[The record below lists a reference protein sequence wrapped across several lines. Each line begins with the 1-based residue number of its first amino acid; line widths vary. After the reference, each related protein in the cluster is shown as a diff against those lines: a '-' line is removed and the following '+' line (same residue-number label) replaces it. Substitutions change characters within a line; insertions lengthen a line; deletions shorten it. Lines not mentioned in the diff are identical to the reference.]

1 MDLSW
6 ALPQWHHSEYCP
18 CVEFM
23 PVQWRC
29 IMPQTAATVTAT
41 TITIATTAIC
51 HTAPI
56 EVRAPQRLDVH
67 RKS

>member
-1 MDLSW
+1 
-6 ALPQWHHSEYCP
+6 
-18 CVEFM
+18 M
-23 PVQWRC
+23 PGQWRC

-41 TITIATTAIC
+41 TITIATAAIC

-56 EVRAPQRLDVH
+56 EVRAPQCLELH